1 MKLGI
6 FETVISGCMRSC
18 DLDYPANDCDLS
30 KWARFIA
37 MDDFP
42 HGIPAICDF
51 GNKRPPICNGGLFA
65 SITADGIR
73 KTQRPFL
80 LEP

>member
-6 FETVISGCMRSC
+6 FETVISGCMRSF

-37 MDDFP
+37 SFLS
-42 HGIPAICDF
+42 IAEVICLW
-51 GNKRPPICNGGLFA
+51 RA
-65 SITADGIR
+65 
-73 KTQRPFL
+73 FL
-80 LEP
+80 DECV